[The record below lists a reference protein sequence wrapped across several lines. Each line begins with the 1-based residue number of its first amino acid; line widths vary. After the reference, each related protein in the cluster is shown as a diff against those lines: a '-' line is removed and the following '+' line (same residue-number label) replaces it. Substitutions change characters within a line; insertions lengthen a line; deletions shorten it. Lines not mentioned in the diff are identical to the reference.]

1 MGLLRSH
8 TLLTLSSGLY
18 APQKEWKSYGALTQR
33 FGFESE
39 NKRVLGLFTKPLT
52 QLWNRVIEHFSVS
65 DGRRPVGVS
74 INARFLNTFT
84 KRTAGVKPAG

>member
-1 MGLLRSH
+1 M
-8 TLLTLSSGLY
+8 
-18 APQKEWKSYGALTQR
+18 
-33 FGFESE
+33 
-39 NKRVLGLFTKPLT
+39 LGLFTKPLT

-65 DGRRPVGVS
+65 DGRCPVGVS